1 MPEPNKPRVGY
12 LGLCDVLADVSC
24 SEAVLI
30 HEAVNAFAER
40 YVEYVATF
48 EGDGVSMAASTA
60 RARLERL
67 RALTA
72 RLDACFAHFNETKPE
87 DES

>member
-1 MPEPNKPRVGY
+1 MPEPRKPRAGY
-12 LGLCDVLADVSC
+12 IGLCDVLADISC
-24 SEAVLI
+24 SDAVLI
-30 HEAVNAFAER
+30 HEAVHAFTER
-40 YVEYVATF
+40 YVDFVTTL

-87 DES
+87 DE